1 MLSTNDRANARAF
14 ASGAVQDFA
23 NRYGVDLTNA
33 QLAETI
39 QAVADDL
46 TRDFSPRGG
55 DRRDPRRQRR
65 AQDIDAIRGRAPR

>member
-14 ASGAVQDFA
+14 ASGVVQDFA

-39 QAVADDL
+39 QAVAEDL
-46 TRDFSPRGG
+46 TRDFSPRSG

-65 AQDIDAIRGRAPR
+65 AQDIDVSRGRAAQ